1 MRTNPERLTM
11 EMEVMWKPVLQ
22 AVIGV
27 IAIVT
32 IGLTSNAESRAVVAH
47 SAKVERVDCDSHDP
61 LSPCSDLRL
70 GYPAGDLYVL
80 EDAF

>member
-1 MRTNPERLTM
+1 M
-11 EMEVMWKPVLQ
+11 EMEVAWKPVLL

-32 IGLTSNAESRAVVAH
+32 SGLTSNAESKGVVAH
-47 SAKVERVDCDSHDP
+47 SAKVEVIDCNSHDP
-61 LSPCSDLRL
+61 LSPCSGLRL
-70 GYPAGDLYVL
+70 GYPSGDLYVL